1 METKKKEVE
10 EEMIRALLKVW
21 RELSNDADEI
31 PATKINDL
39 EVLADLENDL
49 DVSSRQHP
57 SFEDSPSSTLPRP
70 NQ

>member
-1 METKKKEVE
+1 METQTTKAQ
-10 EEMIRALLKVW
+10 EEMIRALLKLW
-21 RELSNDADEI
+21 RALSDDADEI

-49 DVSSRQHP
+49 DVSSRQHL
-57 SFEDSPSSTLPRP
+57 SSEDLTSSLPPRL